1 MIIQFRNSLYN
12 NKALDLNAN
21 AEIGY
26 LNQIILRPNT
36 FYCQKLP
43 FLTDDEYSVFV
54 ADLCGNNLQEI
65 TEHCY
70 FSFDYI
76 EFASVYDFESDA
88 VIIKIVNNINPNDIL
103 YSNPLL
109 ITANFLIT
117 EIDYK
122 DISDNYMQ
130 SAGIK
135 AYFTRAV
142 QESEVKTYV
151 QESGTK
157 VSGKATFTEMRKYI
171 FEKLDNF
178 VYRRL
183 NLALARS
190 IVYLDTLR
198 VTDKPLMK
206 DGDIEGSQNTFQ
218 SELTASVNY
227 NDTYTRAFQIA
238 EPLELLSYYP
248 STIYTL
254 DSVENRITLTFNHS
268 VDSVSSSIIKLYKND
283 VFYIN
288 LDLIQID
295 SNTFEQVYNFTE
307 NGSYKIEI
315 ESGKFMSSLY
325 GITEAFILPFVIAD
339 ADYDADY
346 DDEDYDNDEYLT

>member
-1 MIIQFRNSLYN
+1 MIIQFRNSLFN

-26 LNQIILRPNT
+26 LNQIILRPFT

-65 TEHCY
+65 TENCY
-70 FSFDYI
+70 FSLDYI
-76 EFASVYDFESDA
+76 EFASVYDFEADA
-88 VIIKIVNNINPNDIL
+88 VIIKIVNNINPNDVWF
-103 YSNPLL
+103 SNPLL
-109 ITANFLIT
+109 ITANFLTT

-122 DISDNYMQ
+122 DISDSYIQ
-130 SAGIK
+130 SVGVK

-142 QESEVKTYV
+142 QESDVKTYI

-190 IVYLDTLR
+190 IVYLDSLR
-198 VTDKPLMK
+198 ITDKPLMK
-206 DGDIEGSQNTFQ
+206 DGDIAGSQNTFQ

-227 NDTYTRAFQIA
+227 NDTYTRTFQIA
-238 EPLELLSYYP
+238 KPLELVSYYP
-248 STIYTL
+248 DSIYTL
-254 DSVENRITLTFNHS
+254 AEIDNRITLTFNHS
-268 VDSVSSSIIKLYKND
+268 INSVSSSIIKLFKDN
-283 VFYIN
+283 VFYAN
-288 LDLIQID
+288 LDLIQI
-295 SNTFEQVYNFTE
+295 NNTTFEQEYNFTE
-307 NGSYKIEI
+307 NGNYTIEI
-315 ESGKFMSSLY
+315 ENGKFISNLY
-325 GITEAFILPFVIAD
+325 GQTQQISLDFRIKNG
-339 ADYDADY
+339 DYSSIHY
-346 DDEDYDNDEYLT
+346 SNDYLTN

>member
-21 AEIGY
+21 ATIGS
-26 LNQIILRPNT
+26 LNQIILRPNV

-65 TEHCY
+65 TENCY
-70 FSFDYI
+70 FSLDYI
-76 EFASVYDFESDA
+76 EFASIYDFEVDA
-88 VIIKIVNNINPNDIL
+88 VIIKIVNNINPNDIW

-109 ITANFLIT
+109 ITANFLTT

-122 DISDNYMQ
+122 DISDSYMQ

-227 NDTYTRAFQIA
+227 SDTYTRAFQIA
-238 EPLELLSYYP
+238 EPLELVSYYP

-254 DSVENRITLTFNHS
+254 DSVENRITLIFNHS
-268 VDSVSSSIIKLYKND
+268 VDSISTSVVKLYKDD

-288 LDLIQID
+288 LDLIQIN
-295 SNTFEQVYNFTE
+295 STTFEQDYTFIE
-307 NGSYKIEI
+307 NGNYSIEI
-315 ESGKFMSSLY
+315 ESGKFINTLY
-325 GITEAFILPFVIAD
+325 GQTDQKSLNFRIKNG
-339 ADYDADY
+339 YY
-346 DDEDYDNDEYLT
+346 

>member
-12 NKALDLNAN
+12 NKALDLNQDAT
-21 AEIGY
+21 IGY
-26 LNQIILRPNT
+26 LNQIILRPFT

-70 FSFDYI
+70 FSFDFI
-76 EFASVYDFESDA
+76 EFASVYDFEADA
-88 VIIKIVNNINPNDIL
+88 VIIKIVNNINPNNIWF
-103 YSNPLL
+103 SNPLL
-109 ITANFLIT
+109 ITANFLTT

-122 DISDNYMQ
+122 DISDSYMQ

-135 AYFTRAV
+135 AYFTRAL

-178 VYRRL
+178 VYRHL

-190 IVYLDTLR
+190 IVYLDSLR
-198 VTDKPLMK
+198 ITDKPLMK
-206 DGDIEGSQNTFQ
+206 DGDISGSQNTFS
-218 SELTASVNY
+218 SEFVGAVNY
-227 NDTYTRAFQIA
+227 NDTYTRTLQIA
-238 EPLELLSYYP
+238 QPLQLVSNYP
-248 STIYTL
+248 NSTYTL
-254 DSVENRITLTFNHS
+254 NTINDLIQLVFNRDIDTDNEDLKIS
-268 VDSVSSSIIKLYKND
+268 LYKDD
-283 VFYIN
+283 VFISY
-288 LDLIQID
+288 LDLIQI
-295 SNTFEQVYNFTE
+295 NFTTFEQVYNFVS
-307 NGSYKIEI
+307 NGSYKII
-315 ESGKFMSSLY
+315 IPANKYSKNLY
-325 GITEAFILPFVIAD
+325 GSLPYTELPFTILD
-339 ADYDADY
+339 G
-346 DDEDYDNDEYLT
+346 EYDNTEYDNTEYLTN

>member
-12 NKALDLNAN
+12 NKTLMMNGNAN
-21 AEIGY
+21 IGY
-26 LNQIILRPNT
+26 FSQIVLRPNT

-43 FLTDDEYSVFV
+43 FLTDNEYSVFV

-76 EFASVYDFESDA
+76 EFASVYDFEAYA
-88 VIIKIVNNINPNDIL
+88 VIIKIVNNINPNDIW

-109 ITANFLIT
+109 ITANFLTT

-190 IVYLDTLR
+190 IVYLDSLR

-206 DGDIEGSQNTFQ
+206 DSDIEGSQNTFQ

-238 EPLELLSYYP
+238 EPLELVSYYP

-254 DSVENRITLTFNHS
+254 DSVENRITLIFNHS
-268 VDSVSSSIIKLYKND
+268 VDSISSSVVKLYKDD

-288 LDLIQID
+288 LDLIQIN
-295 SNTFEQVYNFTE
+295 STTFEQVYNFTE
-307 NGSYKIEI
+307 NGNYSIEI
-315 ESGKFMSSLY
+315 ESGKFINTLY
-325 GITEAFILPFVIAD
+325 GQTDQMSLNFRIKN
-339 ADYDADY
+339 ADYSNTHYSTD
-346 DDEDYDNDEYLT
+346 YLTK

>member
-12 NKALDLNAN
+12 NKTLMMNGNAN
-21 AEIGY
+21 IGY
-26 LNQIILRPNT
+26 FSQIVLRPNT

-43 FLTDDEYSVFV
+43 FLTDNEYSVFV

-70 FSFDYI
+70 FSLNYI
-76 EFASVYDFESDA
+76 EFTSVFDFYGQY
-88 VIIKIVNNINPNDIL
+88 VCLKIVNNINPIDIWF
-103 YSNPLL
+103 SNPVFITDEFYSVDL
-109 ITANFLIT
+109 I
-117 EIDYK
+117 YK
-122 DISDNYMQ
+122 NISENYKQ
-130 SAGIK
+130 RSGLNC
-135 AYFTRAV
+135 YFTRAV

-157 VSGKATFTEMRKYI
+157 VSGKATFTEMKKYV
-171 FEKLDNF
+171 FEQLDNF
-178 VYRRL
+178 NYR
-183 NLALARS
+183 NINTALANT
-190 IVYLDTLR
+190 IVYLDSLR
-198 VTDKPLMK
+198 ITDKPLLK
-206 DGDIEGSQNTFQ
+206 DADIEGSQNTFQ

-227 NDTYTRAFQIA
+227 NDSFDYQLQIA
-238 EPLELLSYYP
+238 EPLELVSYYP

-268 VDSVSSSIIKLYKND
+268 VDSVSSSIIKLYKDD

-307 NGSYKIEI
+307 NGNYSIEI
-315 ESGKFMSSLY
+315 ESGKFINTLYGQTEQMSLNFRIKNGDYSSLHY
-325 GITEAFILPFVIAD
+325 STD
-339 ADYDADY
+339 
-346 DDEDYDNDEYLT
+346 YLTN

>member
-1 MIIQFRNSLYN
+1 MIILFRNSLYN

-26 LNQIILRPNT
+26 LNQIILRPNV

-65 TEHCY
+65 TENCY

-76 EFASVYDFESDA
+76 EFASIYDFEVDA
-88 VIIKIVNNINPNDIL
+88 VIIKIVNNINPNDIWF
-103 YSNPLL
+103 SNPLL
-109 ITANFLIT
+109 ITANFLTT

-122 DISDNYMQ
+122 DISDSYMQ
-130 SAGIK
+130 SVGVK

-142 QESEVKTYV
+142 QESEVKTYI

-157 VSGKATFTEMRKYI
+157 VSGKATFTEMRKYV

-178 VYRRL
+178 IYRRL

-198 VTDKPLMK
+198 ITDKPLMK

-238 EPLELLSYYP
+238 EHLELLGYYP

-268 VDSVSSSIIKLYKND
+268 VDSVSSSIIKLYKDD

-307 NGSYKIEI
+307 NGNYSIEI
-315 ESGKFMSSLY
+315 ESGKFINTLYGQTEQMSLNFRIKNSDYSSLHY
-325 GITEAFILPFVIAD
+325 STD
-339 ADYDADY
+339 
-346 DDEDYDNDEYLT
+346 YLTN

>member
-12 NKALDLNAN
+12 NKALDLNQDAT
-21 AEIGY
+21 IGY
-26 LNQIILRPNT
+26 LNQIILRPFT

-70 FSFDYI
+70 FSFDFI
-76 EFASVYDFESDA
+76 EFASVYDFEADA
-88 VIIKIVNNINPNDIL
+88 VIIKIVNNINPNNIWF
-103 YSNPLL
+103 SNPLL
-109 ITANFLIT
+109 ITANFLTT

-122 DISDNYMQ
+122 DISDSYMQ

-135 AYFTRAV
+135 AYFTRAL

-178 VYRRL
+178 VYRHL

-190 IVYLDTLR
+190 VVYLDSLR
-198 VTDKPLMK
+198 ITDKPLMK
-206 DGDIEGSQNTFQ
+206 DGDISGSQNTFQ

-227 NDTYTRAFQIA
+227 NDTYIRTFQMA
-238 EPLELLSYYP
+238 EPLALSSYYP
-248 STIYTL
+248 NAIYTL
-254 DSVENRITLTFNHS
+254 SGIDSRITLTFNHS
-268 VDSVSSSIIKLYKND
+268 VDNVSSTIIKLFKD
-283 VFYIN
+283 GLFYVN
-288 LDLIQID
+288 LDLIQIN
-295 SNTFEQVYNFTE
+295 STTFEQVFNFTD
-307 NGSYKIEI
+307 NGSYKII
-315 ESGKFMSSLY
+315 IPANKYSKNLY
-325 GITEAFILPFVIAD
+325 GSLPYTELPFTILD
-339 ADYDADY
+339 G
-346 DDEDYDNDEYLT
+346 EYDNTEYDNTEYLTN

>member
-12 NKALDLNAN
+12 NKTLDLNAN

-26 LNQIILRPNT
+26 LNQVILRPNT

-65 TEHCY
+65 TENCY
-70 FSFDYI
+70 FSLDYI
-76 EFASVYDFESDA
+76 EFASVYDFEADA
-88 VIIKIVNNINPNDIL
+88 VIIKIVNNINPNDVWF
-103 YSNPLL
+103 SNPLL
-109 ITANFLIT
+109 ITANFLTT

-122 DISDNYMQ
+122 DISDSYMQ

-142 QESEVKTYV
+142 QESEVKTYI

-190 IVYLDTLR
+190 IVYLDRLR

-206 DGDIEGSQNTFQ
+206 DGDISGSQNTFQ
-218 SELTASVNY
+218 SELTASINY
-227 NDTYTRAFQIA
+227 NDTYIRTFQIA
-238 EPLELLSYYP
+238 DVLALSSYYP
-248 STIYTL
+248 NAIYTL
-254 DSVENRITLTFNHS
+254 SGIDSRITLIFNHS
-268 VDSVSSSIIKLYKND
+268 VDNVSSSIIKLYKD
-283 VFYIN
+283 GLFYAN
-288 LDLIQID
+288 LDLIQIN
-295 SNTFEQVYNFTE
+295 STTFEQVYNFTE
-307 NGSYKIEI
+307 NGNYTIEI
-315 ESGKFMSSLY
+315 ESGKFISNLY
-325 GITEAFILPFVIAD
+325 GQTQQMSLDFVISD
-339 ADYDADY
+339 G
-346 DDEDYDNDEYLT
+346 EFDNTEFDNTEFLVN

>member
-65 TEHCY
+65 TNDCY
-70 FSFDYI
+70 FSLDYI
-76 EFASVYDFESDA
+76 EFASVYDFEADV
-88 VIIKIVNNINPNDIL
+88 VIIKIVNNINPNDVWF
-103 YSNPLL
+103 SNPLL
-109 ITANFLIT
+109 ITANFLTT

-122 DISDNYMQ
+122 DISDSYIQ
-130 SAGIK
+130 SAAVK

-198 VTDKPLMK
+198 ITDKPLMK
-206 DGDIEGSQNTFQ
+206 DGDISGSQNTFQ

-227 NDTYTRAFQIA
+227 NDTYTRTFQLA
-238 EPLELLSYYP
+238 ESLDLSSYYP
-248 STIYTL
+248 DAIYTL
-254 DSVENRITLTFNHS
+254 SGIESRITLIFNHNI
-268 VDSVSSSIIKLYKND
+268 DSVSSSIIKLYKD
-283 VFYIN
+283 GLFYAN
-288 LDLIQID
+288 LDLIQI
-295 SNTFEQVYNFTE
+295 NNTTFEQVYNFVS
-307 NGSYKIEI
+307 NGSYKII
-315 ESGKFMSSLY
+315 IPANKYSSLLY
-325 GITEAFILPFVIAD
+325 GSLPYTELTFTIANG
-339 ADYDADY
+339 DYSNTDY
-346 DDEDYDNDEYLT
+346 SNTDYFTN

>member
-26 LNQIILRPNT
+26 LNQIILRPNV

-76 EFASVYDFESDA
+76 EFASVYDFEADA
-88 VIIKIVNNINPNDIL
+88 VIIKIVNNINPNDIWF
-103 YSNPLL
+103 SNPLL
-109 ITANFLIT
+109 ITANFLTT

-122 DISDNYMQ
+122 DISDSYMQ
-130 SAGIK
+130 SVGVK
-135 AYFTRAV
+135 AYFTRSV
-142 QESEVKTYV
+142 QESEVKTYI

-178 VYRRL
+178 IYRRL

-238 EPLELLSYYP
+238 EPLELVSYYP

-254 DSVENRITLTFNHS
+254 DSVENRITLIFNHS
-268 VDSVSSSIIKLYKND
+268 VDSISSSVVKLYKD
-283 VFYIN
+283 DIFISY
-288 LDLIQID
+288 LDLIQI
-295 SNTFEQVYNFTE
+295 NFTTFEQLYNFVS
-307 NGSYKIEI
+307 NGSYKII
-315 ESGKFMSSLY
+315 IPANKYSTNLY
-325 GITEAFILPFVIAD
+325 GSLPYTELTFTIASG
-339 ADYDADY
+339 
-346 DDEDYDNDEYLT
+346 EFERTEFNNSEFLVN

>member
-26 LNQIILRPNT
+26 LNQIILRPNV

-88 VIIKIVNNINPNDIL
+88 VIIKIVNNINPNDIW

-109 ITANFLIT
+109 ITANFLTT

-122 DISDNYMQ
+122 DISDSYMQ

-238 EPLELLSYYP
+238 EPLELVSYYP

-268 VDSVSSSIIKLYKND
+268 VDSVSSSIIKLYKDD

-288 LDLIQID
+288 LDLIQIN
-295 SNTFEQVYNFTE
+295 STTFEQDYTFIE

-315 ESGKFMSSLY
+315 ESGKFINTLY
-325 GITEAFILPFVIAD
+325 GQTEQMSLEFFIFD
-339 ADYDADY
+339 G
-346 DDEDYDNDEYLT
+346 EFERTEFDNTEFLVN

>member
-26 LNQIILRPNT
+26 LNQIILRPNV

-65 TEHCY
+65 TENCY
-70 FSFDYI
+70 FSLDYI
-76 EFASVYDFESDA
+76 EFASIYDFEVDA
-88 VIIKIVNNINPNDIL
+88 VIIKIVNNINPNDIW

-109 ITANFLIT
+109 ITANFLTT

-122 DISDNYMQ
+122 DISDSYMQ

-178 VYRRL
+178 IYRRL

-227 NDTYTRAFQIA
+227 SDTYTRAFQIA
-238 EPLELLSYYP
+238 EPLELVSYYP

-254 DSVENRITLTFNHS
+254 DSVENRITLIFNHS
-268 VDSVSSSIIKLYKND
+268 VDSISSSVVKLYKDD

-307 NGSYKIEI
+307 NGNYSIEI
-315 ESGKFMSSLY
+315 ESGKFINTLY
-325 GITEAFILPFVIAD
+325 GQTDQMSLEFFIFDGEFERTEF
-339 ADYDADY
+339 
-346 DDEDYDNDEYLT
+346 DNTEFLVN

>member
-65 TEHCY
+65 TNDCY
-70 FSFDYI
+70 FSLDYI
-76 EFASVYDFESDA
+76 EFASVYDFEADV
-88 VIIKIVNNINPNDIL
+88 VIIKIVNNINPNDIWF
-103 YSNPLL
+103 SNPLL
-109 ITANFLIT
+109 ITANFLTT

-122 DISDNYMQ
+122 DITDSYMQ
-130 SAGIK
+130 SAGVK

-198 VTDKPLMK
+198 ITDKPLMK
-206 DGDIEGSQNTFQ
+206 DGDISGSQNTFQ

-227 NDTYTRAFQIA
+227 NDTYIRTFQLA
-238 EPLELLSYYP
+238 ESLDLSSYYP
-248 STIYTL
+248 DAIYTL
-254 DSVENRITLTFNHS
+254 SGIESRITLIFNHNI
-268 VDSVSSSIIKLYKND
+268 DSVSSSIIKLYKD
-283 VFYIN
+283 GLFYAN
-288 LDLIQID
+288 LDLIQI
-295 SNTFEQVYNFTE
+295 NNTTFEQVYNFTE
-307 NGSYKIEI
+307 NGNYTIAI
-315 ESGKFMSSLY
+315 ESGKFISNLY
-325 GITEAFILPFVIAD
+325 GQTQQMSLGFVISD
-339 ADYDADY
+339 G
-346 DDEDYDNDEYLT
+346 EFDNTEFDNTEFLVN

>member
-26 LNQIILRPNT
+26 LNQIILRPNV

-76 EFASVYDFESDA
+76 EFASVYDFEADA
-88 VIIKIVNNINPNDIL
+88 VIIKIVNNINPNDIW

-109 ITANFLIT
+109 ITANFLTT

-122 DISDNYMQ
+122 DISDSYMQ

-190 IVYLDTLR
+190 IVYLDSLR
-198 VTDKPLMK
+198 ITDKPLMK

-227 NDTYTRAFQIA
+227 SDTYTRAFQIA
-238 EPLELLSYYP
+238 EPLELVSYYP

-254 DSVENRITLTFNHS
+254 DSVENRITLIFNHS
-268 VDSVSSSIIKLYKND
+268 VDSISSSAVKLYKDD

-288 LDLIQID
+288 LDLIQIN
-295 SNTFEQVYNFTE
+295 STTFEQVYNFTE
-307 NGSYKIEI
+307 NGNYSIEI
-315 ESGKFMSSLY
+315 ESGKFINTLY
-325 GITEAFILPFVIAD
+325 GQTDQMSLEFFIFDGEFERTEF
-339 ADYDADY
+339 
-346 DDEDYDNDEYLT
+346 DNTEFLVN

>member
-26 LNQIILRPNT
+26 LNQIILRPNA

-43 FLTDDEYSVFV
+43 FLTDNEYSVFV

-70 FSFDYI
+70 FSLNYI
-76 EFASVYDFESDA
+76 EFTSVFDFYGQY
-88 VIIKIVNNINPNDIL
+88 VCLKIVNNINPIDIWF
-103 YSNPLL
+103 SNPIFITDEFYSVDL
-109 ITANFLIT
+109 I
-117 EIDYK
+117 YK
-122 DISDNYMQ
+122 NISENYKQ
-130 SAGIK
+130 RSGLNC
-135 AYFTRAV
+135 YFTRAV

-157 VSGKATFTEMRKYI
+157 VSGKATFTEMKKYV
-171 FEKLDNF
+171 FEQLDNF
-178 VYRRL
+178 NYR
-183 NLALARS
+183 NINTALANT
-190 IVYLDTLR
+190 IVYLDSLR
-198 VTDKPLMK
+198 ITDKPLLK
-206 DGDIEGSQNTFQ
+206 DADIEGSQNTFQ

-227 NDTYTRAFQIA
+227 NDSFDYQLQIA
-238 EPLELLSYYP
+238 EPLELVSYYP

-254 DSVENRITLTFNHS
+254 DSVENRITLIFNHS
-268 VDSVSSSIIKLYKND
+268 VDSVSSSIIKLYKVD

-288 LDLIQID
+288 LDLIQIN
-295 SNTFEQVYNFTE
+295 STTFEQDYTFTE
-307 NGSYKIEI
+307 NGSYEIRI
-315 ESGKFMSSLY
+315 ESGKFISNLY

-339 ADYDADY
+339 ADYD
-346 DDEDYDNDEYLT
+346 DEDYDNDEYLT

>member
-12 NKALDLNAN
+12 NKTLMMNGNAN
-21 AEIGY
+21 IGY
-26 LNQIILRPNT
+26 FSQIVLRPNT

-43 FLTDDEYSVFV
+43 FLTDNEYSVFV

-70 FSFDYI
+70 FSLNYI
-76 EFASVYDFESDA
+76 EFASVFDFYGQY
-88 VIIKIVNNINPNDIL
+88 VCLKIVNNINPIDIWF
-103 YSNPLL
+103 SNPVFITDEFYSVDL
-109 ITANFLIT
+109 I
-117 EIDYK
+117 YK
-122 DISDNYMQ
+122 NISENYKQ
-130 SAGIK
+130 RSGLNC
-135 AYFTRAV
+135 YFTRAV

-157 VSGKATFTEMRKYI
+157 VSGKATFTEMKKYV
-171 FEKLDNF
+171 FEQLDNF
-178 VYRRL
+178 NYR
-183 NLALARS
+183 NINTALANT
-190 IVYLDTLR
+190 IVYLDSLR
-198 VTDKPLMK
+198 ITDKPLLK
-206 DGDIEGSQNTFQ
+206 DSDIDGSQNTFQ

-227 NDTYTRAFQIA
+227 NDSFDYQLQIA

-268 VDSVSSSIIKLYKND
+268 VDSVSSSIIKLYKDD

-295 SNTFEQVYNFTE
+295 STTFEQDYTFTE

-315 ESGKFMSSLY
+315 ESGKFINTLY
-325 GITEAFILPFVIAD
+325 GQTEQISLEFFIFD
-339 ADYDADY
+339 G
-346 DDEDYDNDEYLT
+346 EFERTEFDNTEFLVN